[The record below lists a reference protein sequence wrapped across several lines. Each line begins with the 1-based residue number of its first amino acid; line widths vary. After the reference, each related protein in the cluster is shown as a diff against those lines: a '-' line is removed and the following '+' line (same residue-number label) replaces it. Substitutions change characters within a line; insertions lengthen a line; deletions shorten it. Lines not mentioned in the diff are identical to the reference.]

1 MIGLPLPQ
9 VPGEEE
15 PALDAVFRT
24 DDFRDRR
31 AEDMPGVV
39 EADRDTIVDRPV
51 MPVGDGLEM
60 GQRPLHV
67 LAGEQRHNGVFPLST
82 LLAVPLP
89 LVDGVFLLDPRGVFE
104 DDLGQ
109 FARRGRGE
117 NRRPEPL
124 ADHPRQHAA
133 VIDVGVGQQ
142 HRVDSAE
149 VDRRVFP
156 VPIAEVA
163 FLVHAAVDEEPRT
176 AGLEQ
181 MLRTG
186 DLPVGA
192 EKLQSHEML
201 SKLGSDGRL
210 SVADRIPFR
219 QAEKGVLRPVGPA
232 RGTRAAFLP
241 VLLRPAG
248 D

>member
-1 MIGLPLPQ
+1 MVAVAIGRFEKDVVGLRKEGRIADDRLAVLPQ

-89 LVDGVFLLDPRGVFE
+89 LVDGVFLLDPRS
-104 DDLGQ
+104 L
-109 FARRGRGE
+109 RG
-117 NRRPEPL
+117 
-124 ADHPRQHAA
+124 
-133 VIDVGVGQQ
+133 
-142 HRVDSAE
+142 
-149 VDRRVFP
+149 
-156 VPIAEVA
+156 
-163 FLVHAAVDEEPRT
+163 
-176 AGLEQ
+176 
-181 MLRTG
+181 
-186 DLPVGA
+186 
-192 EKLQSHEML
+192 
-201 SKLGSDGRL
+201 
-210 SVADRIPFR
+210 
-219 QAEKGVLRPVGPA
+219 
-232 RGTRAAFLP
+232 
-241 VLLRPAG
+241 
-248 D
+248 